1 MTAVLTFYEQ
11 MTSGRYG
18 SMELKRIVG
27 PNLVKGLLVSTFI
40 HVSIIMAPYIVRL
53 LTPEEDIP
61 PAPIRVVDISQLT
74 KLKSMQETS
83 EQVKIAQ
90 TQMALP
96 QAAIP
101 IAVEEDEILV
111 DDIQIAMQSEII
123 TSSSA
128 GAGDELGFSK
138 DEQIQIVGDDKE
150 SDEIPDAGEF
160 VPFEVAPQPLPDF
173 YKQPEYPRMAMQAG
187 VKGKVIVQIYVDKTG
202 RVKKHEILSAKPDN
216 LGFQEEVEKVIGS
229 WRFTPAIQNGKPV
242 GVWIQLPIN
251 FTFSN

>member
-1 MTAVLTFYEQ
+1 MSATALTFYEQ
-11 MTSGRYG
+11 MTAGRYG

-27 PNLVKGLLVSTFI
+27 PNLLKGLLISALI
-40 HVSIIMAPYIVRL
+40 HFLVVVTPYIVRL

-96 QAAIP
+96 KAAIP
-101 IAVEEDEILV
+101 IAVEEDEVMV
-111 DDIQIAMQSEII
+111 DDLQIAKQSDII
-123 TSSSA
+123 YSSA
-128 GAGDELGFSK
+128 AGEGDDLGINPDEK
-138 DEQIQIVGDDKE
+138 IQIVDEKE
-150 SDEIPDAGEF
+150 SEEIPDAADF

-173 YKQPEYPRMAMQAG
+173 YKQPAYPKMAQTAG
-187 VKGKVIVQIYVDKTG
+187 VKGRVIVQIFVDKKG
-202 RVKKHEILSAKPDN
+202 NVLKHNIISATPDN
-216 LGFQEEVEKVIGS
+216 LGFQEEVEKVIYG
-229 WRFTPAIQNGKPV
+229 WKFTPAIQNGKPV
-242 GVWIQLPIN
+242 GVWVQFPIN

>member
-101 IAVEEDEILV
+101 IAVEEDEISI
-111 DDIQIAMQSEII
+111 DAPIIASQRELIGSNP
-123 TSSSA
+123 A
-128 GAGDELGFSK
+128 GEGDEIGNPNEK
-138 DEQIQIVGDDKE
+138 IQIVGDDKE
-150 SDEIPDAGEF
+150 TDEIPDAGEF

-173 YKQPEYPRMAMQAG
+173 YKQPAYPKMAMQAG

-202 RVKKHEILSAKPDN
+202 HVKKHEILSAKPDN
-216 LGFQEEVEKVIGS
+216 LGFQQEVEKVIGD